1 MFSFVQTLIF
11 IIIFTTFLYT
21 QKDKIV
27 DKFNSIYSNININ
40 LEGFTNTTN
49 KNGFD
54 SFGGFSNL
62 FSLEKPQI
70 ISNQVNV
77 STKNIPIIT
86 LSADSNF
93 KNQVS
98 IYLQNLAP
106 IRQREES
113 KYSVSNLKDI
123 NDKKADLMVC
133 TEDLVYNAI
142 TGKKPFDKPLKNLR
156 FVSGL
161 FYETFVLLTYPE
173 AGINSWKDI
182 KGKIIGFPS
191 KESGSF
197 LNGNVIAQAYGFEA
211 GKDFRYLNVDSM
223 NRLSNLFF
231 QRKIDAMYLTTS
243 NKNPYLLNL
252 AKKMSIKFIG
262 TNDIDEKILKS
273 YFPCS
278 VVKYINTNNYYTN
291 INTASFIK
299 THATRAILV
308 INKDLTNQYVYD
320 LTKNIIQR
328 SEELKDMTTKYL
340 YNRDKLNI
348 VEDAFM
354 PSEMINIYDKIE
366 YHPGA
371 SKYYNEL
378 YDQFNNPSEN
388 PINFSE
394 NTF

>member
-1 MFSFVQTLIF
+1 MFSFVQSLIF
-11 IIIFTTFLYT
+11 IIIFATFVYT

-27 DKFNSIYSNININ
+27 DKFNSIYSNIN
-40 LEGFTNTTN
+40 LEGFTNN
-49 KNGFD
+49 KNGF
-54 SFGGFSNL
+54 GGFAGFTNL
-62 FSLEKPQI
+62 FSLEKPKI
-70 ISNQVNV
+70 ISNEINI
-77 STKNIPIIT
+77 SNKNTPIIT
-86 LSADSNF
+86 LSADSNL

-98 IYLQNLAP
+98 MYLQNLAP
-106 IRQREES
+106 MRQREEA
-113 KYSVSNLKDI
+113 KYSVSTLKDI
-123 NDKKADLMVC
+123 NEKKADLMVC

-142 TGKKPFDKPLKNLR
+142 TGKRPFYDTPLKNLR

-161 FYETFVLLTYPE
+161 FYETFILITYPE

-191 KESGSF
+191 NESGSF
-197 LNGNVIAQAYGFEA
+197 LNGNVISQAYGLEA
-211 GKDFRYLNVDSM
+211 GKDFRYINVNSM

-252 AKKMSIKFIG
+252 AKKMSLKFIG

-278 VVKYINTNNYYTN
+278 VVKYINTNHYYTN
-291 INTASFIK
+291 INTSSFIK
-299 THATRAILV
+299 THATRAVLV
-308 INKDLTNQYVYD
+308 VNKDLSDEYVYD
-320 LTKNIIQR
+320 LTKNLIQKA
-328 SEELKDMTTKYL
+328 EELKDITTKYL

-348 VEDAFM
+348 LEDSFM

-371 SKYYNEL
+371 IKYYNEL
-378 YDQFNNPSEN
+378 YDQFNQPSEN
-388 PINFSE
+388 PI
-394 NTF
+394 TFTF